1 MVDKRRG
8 CNPRIVEQVTLYDH
22 LRTLSSDLPSS
33 EVQSS
38 SLDRSSSASKKTARA
53 PFHVLWKV
61 RGPVR
66 ASDSKGS
73 DLPESEFVSD
83 WHIIVDNQVEYALY
97 LAERSI
103 GCDVGDDYHS
113 G

>member
-1 MVDKRRG
+1 M
-8 CNPRIVEQVTLYDH
+8 
-22 LRTLSSDLPSS
+22 
-33 EVQSS
+33 
-38 SLDRSSSASKKTARA
+38 DRSSSASKKTARA

-66 ASDSKGS
+66 ASDGKGS

-83 WHIIVDNQVEYALY
+83 WHNIVDNQVEYALY

>member
-1 MVDKRRG
+1 
-8 CNPRIVEQVTLYDH
+8 
-22 LRTLSSDLPSS
+22 
-33 EVQSS
+33 
-38 SLDRSSSASKKTARA
+38 
-53 PFHVLWKV
+53 
-61 RGPVR
+61 VR
-66 ASDSKGS
+66 ASDGKGS

-83 WHIIVDNQVEYALY
+83 WHNIVDNQVEYALY